1 MKKRL
6 FSVISLI
13 VGAAAGFVCCSY
25 LDWNKLNSVQKKVD
39 KFKEY
44 YNILNQWLI
53 LKQEGNSLEKYFIE
67 NKYKTVS
74 IYGMGEIGN
83 RLYEELKDSSKI
95 EVKYG
100 IDNNA
105 SDTYSELEVLS
116 LEEYTDLAADDID
129 VIVVTATFAFDDIKK
144 SLSELLDCNIISIE
158 DVVYGV

>member
-13 VGAAAGFVCCSY
+13 VGAAVGFACCSY
-25 LDWNKLNSVQKKVD
+25 LDLNKLNNVQKKVD

-53 LKQEGNSLEKYFIE
+53 LKQEENSLEKYFIE

-83 RLYEELKDSSKI
+83 RLYEELKNSSEI

-105 SDTYSELEVLS
+105 SETYSELEVLS

>member
-13 VGAAAGFVCCSY
+13 VGAAEGFACCSY

>member
-1 MKKRL
+1 
-6 FSVISLI
+6 
-13 VGAAAGFVCCSY
+13 
-25 LDWNKLNSVQKKVD
+25 
-39 KFKEY
+39 
-44 YNILNQWLI
+44 
-53 LKQEGNSLEKYFIE
+53 
-67 NKYKTVS
+67 
-74 IYGMGEIGN
+74 MGEIGN

-105 SDTYSELEVLS
+105 LDTYSELEVLS

-144 SLSELLDCNIISIE
+144 SLSELLDCNIISSE

>member
-1 MKKRL
+1 MKKKL

-13 VGAAAGFVCCSY
+13 VGAAAGFACCSY
-25 LDWNKLNSVQKKVD
+25 LDW
-39 KFKEY
+39 
-44 YNILNQWLI
+44 NILNQWLI

-105 SDTYSELEVLS
+105 LDTYSELEVLS

-144 SLSELLDCNIISIE
+144 SLSELLDCNIISSE

>member
-1 MKKRL
+1 MKKKL

-13 VGAAAGFVCCSY
+13 VGAAAGFACCSY

-95 EVKYG
+95 EVKY
-100 IDNNA
+100 A
-105 SDTYSELEVLS
+105 LDTYSELEVLS

-144 SLSELLDCNIISIE
+144 SLSELLDCNIISSE